1 MYQSKINTNTAGEPQ
16 FTPEDHFASQYNAQE
31 DRKIQEEVILKF
43 YKFFKTAYEKSRIV
57 YQISI
62 SPLRQFKYYNF
73 QLVYNLITSDNIHQS
88 EIRKLFNV
96 KFFQDLVENCE
107 QLEVI
112 GLALKLNCVIT
123 IPWLTN
129 QSIQREY
136 QQFKDEVTQ
145 FLDQKI
151 ENLASVNEL
160 DNYFLTNILQQLVE
174 QKYNQQITQKIKSQ
188 DVKDTNNKIQT
199 IIEEILLFNP
209 TRLYSISNYLV
220 IILIKYMLIL
230 PSITDSEIKLVQK
243 LNQLIFQR
251 ALSSQE
257 GEQNY
262 DVSKL
267 TDILLF
273 IFKSMKIPWDS
284 KDPIRPNQNL
294 HVLVE
299 QLAQGDLLYKY
310 FESYSFDLIYV
321 FFNPEDTVIILNN
334 LIDCG
339 YTQDICFLIF
349 NIIRSLSQIRR
360 FDVIKYV
367 HNEFIMKKIIS
378 KIQCKNCLRQT
389 VGLIKET
396 LFGLAKTVQLSDLQ
410 MQTLIKQLDFV
421 NHFKQAINRE
431 EISYLYKFFYLI
443 YMNQDVTRGL
453 SAQYAQKLKEIV
465 KEGIDNKLI
474 DINEQYIRQKIEDMK
489 NVYKM
494 GDNIIEPSYQLSGLI
509 NVGNTCYINSF
520 IHSLYHAQAFREFV
534 LHYKTVFDKSK
545 VFCNF
550 LDPVEEIMK
559 VFFKMYSQPISMD
572 IDAKQ
577 LKLSLPEPFR
587 SSMEM
592 QDSGEFG
599 RMYLDYIQNYLKDT
613 NQNEEIDRFFF
624 GKKENVIQ
632 CQQCK
637 TNFRNTEKILDIY
650 VNFCQ
655 QAYVKERQNYD
666 LIQMIRSSFQ
676 AETFDENNAFYCDKC
691 NKKTSAIKSAL
702 VKILPP
708 YLTIY
713 IGRFQYDKQ
722 KQERIKLLYP
732 TNLPQ
737 SFNIQDIF
745 ENTSIPQNQLQN
757 FEYKLYAFIVHL
769 GSQIDTGHYITY
781 GKDLEQP
788 NSNWKLYD
796 DNTVIEQIK
805 SNADELVKNFA
816 ESETPYILFYAN
828 KNHKPIDL
836 HRYIRS
842 KSQIYQ
848 NIDNLDL
855 KQQISANGYFYNYN
869 NNNNN
874 NNN

>member
-1 MYQSKINTNTAGEPQ
+1 MNINKQNLQNSNSKTAGEQ
-16 FTPEDHFASQYNAQE
+16 YFSAEERFASFYNQSEEKKNQE
-31 DRKIQEEVILKF
+31 DAIQKAYQHF
-43 YKFFKTAYEKSRIV
+43 QTAKDKARIV
-57 YQISI
+57 YQIAI
-62 SPLRQFKYYNF
+62 SPLRQFKYSNF
-73 QLVYNLITSDNIHQS
+73 LYVYNLIDKDNVHQA
-88 EIRKLFNV
+88 EIKKYFDL
-96 KFFQDLVENCE
+96 KFFQDLIENCE

-112 GLALKLNCVIT
+112 GLMLKLNYIIT

-129 QSIQREY
+129 QQIQKEY

-145 FLDQKI
+145 LLDQKI

-160 DNYFLTNILQQLVE
+160 DNYFLTNILQQLTE
-174 QKYNQQITQKIKSQ
+174 QKYNQQVAQKIKQ
-188 DVKDTNNKIQT
+188 QEIKDINIKIQT
-199 IIEEILLFNP
+199 IIEELLLFNP
-209 TRLYSISNYLV
+209 SKLYSISNNLV
-220 IILIKYMLIL
+220 IILVKYMLIL
-230 PSITDSEIKLVQK
+230 PSITENEIKLVQK

-273 IFKSMKIPWDS
+273 VFKSMKIPWDNR
-284 KDPIRPNQNL
+284 DPIRPNQNL
-294 HVLVE
+294 HVLIE
-299 QLAQGDLLYKY
+299 YLAQGDLLIKY
-310 FESYSFDLIYV
+310 FDSYSLDIIYV

-339 YTQDICFLIF
+339 YTQEICSLIF
-349 NIIRSLSQIRR
+349 NIIKQLSQIRR
-360 FDVIKYV
+360 YDVIKHV
-367 HNEFIMKKIIS
+367 HNEFIMKKLIY
-378 KIQCKNCLRQT
+378 KIQCKNCLIQT
-389 VGLIKET
+389 VALIKQT
-396 LFGLAKTVQLSDLQ
+396 LFGLAKVIQLSDLQ
-410 MQTLIKQLDFV
+410 MQILVKQLKFI
-421 NHFKQAINRE
+421 NNFKQAIKRDDV
-431 EISYLYKFFYLI
+431 SYLYKFFYLI
-443 YMNQDVTRGL
+443 YMNQDVNKGL
-453 SAQYAQKLKEIV
+453 SPQYMQILKDIV
-465 KEGIDNKLI
+465 KEGIDSKLI
-474 DINEQYIRQKIEDMK
+474 DTNEQYIRQKIDEMK
-489 NVYKM
+489 IVYKI
-494 GDNIIEPSYQLSGLI
+494 GDNRIEPSYQLSGLI
-509 NVGNTCYINSF
+509 NIGNTCYMNSF

-534 LHYKTVFDKSK
+534 LNYKAVSDKSK

-559 VFFKMYSQPISMD
+559 VFIKMYSQPIQMD
-572 IDAKQ
+572 IDAKN

-632 CQQCK
+632 CQECK

-650 VNFCQ
+650 TNFCQ
-655 QAYVKERQNYD
+655 EAYVKERKNFD

-676 AETFDENNAFYCDKC
+676 AETFDENNAFFCDKC

-708 YLTIY
+708 YITIY

-788 NSNWKLYD
+788 NSNWILYD

-828 KNHKPIDL
+828 KNHKPIDV

-848 NIDNLDL
+848 NINDLDL
-855 KQQISANGYFYNYN
+855 KQQLSINGYFYNN
-869 NNNNN
+869 N
-874 NNN
+874 